1 MFSFGR
7 EAVVSVKFKRSSDWV
22 EKKKTVILVKRNGK
36 GKFKICF
43 TEFHKKHSDVWQNGI
58 SL

>member
-1 MFSFGR
+1 M
-7 EAVVSVKFKRSSDWV
+7 KFKRSWDWV
-22 EKKKTVILVKRNGK
+22 EKKKTVTLVKRNGK

-43 TEFHKKHSDVWQNGI
+43 TEFHKKYNDIWKNGI